1 VCVSIRSA
9 RAFESPPAPA
19 GLVPP
24 APAPQPQASPAAAS
38 APIDSL
44 DEDVPF

>member
-1 VCVSIRSA
+1 
-9 RAFESPPAPA
+9 
-19 GLVPP
+19 
-24 APAPQPQASPAAAS
+24 QPQASPAAAS